1 MPEEEMHRSERF
13 HMLGY
18 EPPDESDWVT
28 GLHPMDDLLRGE
40 RLPHI
45 WCQGCGLGTALTT
58 FIGALQWLEKNKG
71 WDLDKVAV
79 VSGIGCTGRIAGYV
93 RLDSFHT
100 THGRALPFATGL
112 KIANPELKVVVISG
126 DGDMAG
132 IGGNHFIHAARRNL
146 ELAVICVNNFNYGM
160 TGGQVGPTTPHEA
173 RAVTSQYGNFEYPF
187 NLPYLAAAS
196 GASFVARWTVL
207 HARQL
212 EWTLREALSHPG
224 FSFVEIIAPC
234 STAYARWNPEGRG
247 LDPEKLGRRG
257 LETIK
262 FYQKAG
268 RVANGTHPKDADVK
282 VSETGEITEVV
293 EGKFLDDPK
302 PDLMAAIAH
311 LTAAS
316 TRLYAAEK
324 KALDERPQLPQRT
337 DHVPRTEVQLGGFG
351 GQGIMS
357 AARIIGQAAA
367 IYDGLEA
374 CFTQSYGPEARGGAA
389 GSQVIISSDPIHHP
403 HLIEP
408 TSMII
413 MSQGAYAKYVPTLAA
428 GGVLLVDDGLVDL
441 PESHRADIT
450 TFRIPA
456 THMAEQGGSARAA
469 NTAMLGFWSAIAG
482 IVSKEAMRHAVA
494 ESVPTKMVDMNLRVF
509 EAGYAEGIRQ
519 KAEQGSTHGLQPAGP
534 LATDGGQA

>member
-1 MPEEEMHRSERF
+1 MPEEELGRSERLEI
-13 HMLGY
+13 MGY

-28 GLHPMDDLLRGE
+28 GLHPMDVLLRGE

-45 WCQGCGLGTALTT
+45 WCQGCGLG
-58 FIGALQWLEKNKG
+58 IGLNVLISSLQWLERTQG

-79 VSGIGCTGRIAGYV
+79 VSGIGCTARIAGYV

-100 THGRALPFATGL
+100 THGRALPFAAGL
-112 KIANPELKVVVISG
+112 KLANPELKVIVVSG
-126 DGDMAG
+126 DGDIAG

-146 ELAVICVNNFNYGM
+146 ELTVLCVNNFNYGM

-212 EWTLREALSHPG
+212 EWTLREALVHPG
-224 FSFVEIIAPC
+224 FSFIEVIAPC

-257 LETIK
+257 LETMK
-262 FYQKAG
+262 YYQKVG
-268 RVANGTHPKDADVK
+268 RTANGAHPKDADVK
-282 VSETGEITEVV
+282 VNEKGEIIEIV

-302 PDLMAAIAH
+302 PDLRASMSRQAALAGKGW
-311 LTAAS
+311 
-316 TRLYAAEK
+316 AAEN
-324 KALDERPQLPQRT
+324 KAIESRVQLPARS
-337 DHVPRTEVQLGGFG
+337 DIVRRSEVQLGGFG
-351 GQGIMS
+351 GQGIIS
-357 AARIIGQAAA
+357 AGRIIGVAAA
-367 IYDGLEA
+367 LYDKLEA

-389 GSQVIISSDPIHHP
+389 GAQVIISSETIHYP

-413 MSQGAYAKYVPTLAA
+413 MSQGAYNKYMPDLAP
-428 GGVLLVDDGLVDL
+428 GGMLLIDDGLVIL
-441 PESHRADIT
+441 PDGHRKDIT
-450 TFRIPA
+450 TLGMPA
-456 THMAEQGGSARAA
+456 TQIAEKEGSSRAA
-469 NTAMLGFWSAIAG
+469 NTVMLGFWTALSN
-482 IVSKEAMRHAVA
+482 IVSREAMRQSVA
-494 ESVPTKMVDMNLRVF
+494 ESVPAKTVELNLLLF
-509 EAGYAEGIRQ
+509 EIGYQRGAEIAGGLNLS
-519 KAEQGSTHGLQPAGP
+519 QG
-534 LATDGGQA
+534 

>member
-1 MPEEEMHRSERF
+1 MPEEEMHRSERLK
-13 HMLGY
+13 MLGY
-18 EPPDESDWVT
+18 EPPDQSDWVT
-28 GLHPMDDLLRGE
+28 GLHPMDELLRGE

-112 KIANPELKVVVISG
+112 KLANPELKVVVLSG
-126 DGDMAG
+126 DGDIAG

-146 ELAVICVNNFNYGM
+146 EITVVCVNNFNYGM

-173 RAVTSQYGNFEYPF
+173 RAVTTQYGNFEYPF

-212 EWTLREALSHPG
+212 EWTLREALAHPG
-224 FSFVEIIAPC
+224 FSFVEVIAPC

-257 LETIK
+257 LEIMK
-262 FYQKAG
+262 YYQKVG
-268 RVANGTHPKDADVK
+268 RTAHGIHPKDAEVK
-282 VSETGEITEVV
+282 VNEKGEIVEIV
-293 EGKFLDDPK
+293 EGKFLDNPR
-302 PDLMAAIAH
+302 PDLQQALDALAARGEKWW
-311 LTAAS
+311 L
-316 TRLYAAEK
+316 AEK
-324 KALDERPQLPQRT
+324 KALDERPHLPPRT
-337 DHVPRTEVQLGGFG
+337 DYVPRTEVQLGGFG
-351 GQGIMS
+351 GQGIIS
-357 AARIIGQAAA
+357 AGKIIGQAAA
-367 IYDGLEA
+367 IYDKLEA

-389 GSQVIISSDPIHHP
+389 GSQVVISSDPIHHP
-403 HLIEP
+403 HLIQP

-413 MSQGAYAKYVPTLAA
+413 MSQGAYSKYVPTLAP
-428 GGVLLVDDGLVDL
+428 GGILLIDDGLVSL
-441 PESHRADIT
+441 PDDHRQDIT
-450 TFRIPA
+450 TYGLPA
-456 THMAEQGGSARAA
+456 TQLAEEMGNSRAA
-469 NTAMLGFWSAIAG
+469 NTAMLGFWTAIVG
-482 IVSKEAMRHAVA
+482 TVSKEAMRQAVA
-494 ESVPTKMVDMNLRVF
+494 ESVPAKTVDLNLKVF
-509 EAGYAEGIRQ
+509 DVGYER
-519 KAEQGSTHGLQPAGP
+519 GLQVVSGKREG
-534 LATDGGQA
+534 TKDEQS